1 LSHIFSYHLKKKCLL
16 VGRIGGQYAKPR
28 SFNHEIVNG
37 EKVEVFRGEIVNNIE
52 KDKRVPDPNKLIDA
66 YNSSLTVNHYINEWN
81 KYSDKTPNYYKEF
94 TNSNCLNIK
103 SPVLA
108 NMMKSLYNNFEGETK
123 IDENIVFTSH
133 EGLLLN
139 YEECFVQKIKDKFY
153 DLSSHLLWIGERT
166 NSFHEAHVE
175 FFSHLDNPIGIKV
188 STRLNIDDLV
198 KIVKKLNP
206 INEKGKILLILR
218 LGVDNVNSYLNT
230 LCKRITSEK
239 LNVLWM
245 CDPMHGNTKI
255 SQKTMLKT
263 RYFDEIKTEI
273 FKIIKVLKENLLNL
287 NGIHLEATFEDITE
301 CIGGR
306 ESNII
311 EDDLI
316 KNYTSYCDPRL
327 NLDQSIELSY
337 LVAEELKNN

>member
-1 LSHIFSYHLKKKCLL
+1 LI
-16 VGRIGGQYAKPR
+16 GRIGGQYAKPR

-37 EKVEVFRGEIVNNIE
+37 EKVEVFRGEIVNSIE
-52 KDKRVPDPNKLIDA
+52 KDKRVPDPNRLINA
-66 YNSSLTVNHYINEWN
+66 YNSSLTVCHYIDEWN
-81 KYSDKTPNYYKEF
+81 KYSEKSSNYYREF
-94 TNSNCLNIK
+94 TNSNSLNIK

-108 NMMKSLYNNFEGETK
+108 NLMKNIYNNFEKDEVN
-123 IDENIVFTSH
+123 ISENILFTSH

-166 NSFHEAHVE
+166 NGFHEANVE

-218 LGVDNVNSYLNT
+218 LGVDNVSSYLNI
-230 LCKRITSEK
+230 LCKRIASEK
-239 LNVLWM
+239 INVLWM

-255 SQKTMLKT
+255 SQKAMVKT
-263 RYFDEIKTEI
+263 RYFDEIKSEI
-273 FKIIKVLKENLLNL
+273 FNTIKVLKENSLNL
-287 NGIHLEATFEDITE
+287 NGIHLEATFEDVTE
-301 CIGGR
+301 CIGGL

-311 EDDLI
+311 EDELN

-337 LVAEELKNN
+337 FVAEELKKYN